1 MKPPM
6 RFLNL
11 LAILAMAASG
21 LAWPLQ
27 SASADNTPR
36 TLPFSQNW
44 SDTGL
49 IVGVDNWSGVP
60 GIIGYRGD
68 DLTASSG
75 TDPQTI
81 LAPDVAGVVDVIPNQ
96 TLVTLGDGGV
106 AEFEITDPVVALQGS
121 GTADAPYLLIF
132 LNTAGME
139 AIQVTYNVRDIDTSM
154 DDAVQQVALHY
165 RAGGSGN
172 FTNVPAAYLADATIV
187 GAIQS
192 TPVSVTL
199 PADANNQPLLQL
211 RIMTSNAAGVD
222 EWVGIDDIS
231 ISGTANGD
239 PAPYVSAVSPANN
252 ASGVAV
258 DANLS
263 VTFSEPVTAAAGAF
277 SLSCAASGQH
287 TLGLA
292 TADNQI
298 FTLDPSPDFL
308 PGEQCTAG
316 IENTL
321 ITDLSGSVQPMLAD
335 YAWSFTTAASV
346 DACNDPFLPI
356 YAIQGSGATA
366 AVTGQVITQGVV
378 VGDYEGPSPALR
390 GYYIQDPAGD
400 GNPATSDGIFI
411 YNGNA
416 NSAALGQLVRVS
428 GVAGETQGQTQITQA
443 EFTLCSASASLTPTD
458 VSLPFTA
465 SDFPER
471 YEGMLVRL
479 PQTLFVTE
487 HFQLGR
493 FGQVVL
499 SSSLRLAQPTNVVA
513 PGAAALAL
521 QAQNN
526 LNRLILD
533 DATNAQNPDPIV
545 FGRGGLPLSA
555 ANTLRGGDT
564 VAGLVGVLTYTW
576 SGNVVS
582 GNAYRLRTLNALG
595 SGLPDF
601 QPANER
607 PAAPPAVGGTLRVTA
622 MNTLNYFNTFGSAC
636 TNGVGGAATACR
648 GADNLTEFNRQWPK
662 TVQAILATGT
672 DVVGLMEIE
681 NDGYAAGS
689 AIQDLVNHLNAAT
702 APGSY
707 AFINAD
713 ALTGQ
718 TNALGTDA
726 IKVAFIYKPAA
737 VTPVGATAVL
747 NSAAFVSG
755 GDGEARNRP
764 ALAQAFEQNGT
775 GNRFVAVV
783 NHLKSK
789 GSACDDPDAGD
800 GQGNCNIVRT
810 NAATLLTAWLA
821 ADPTGTGDPDVLI
834 LGDLNAYA
842 MEDPITALRSAGYA
856 NLIFDYGGPSAY
868 SYAFDGQWGYL
879 DHALASASLAAQVT
893 DAQHYHINAD
903 EPSVLDYNTDF
914 KTAGQIV
921 SLYSAD
927 EFRVSDHDPLLIGL
941 NLGEANTAPVPP
953 AIADVEW
960 QAREAHA
967 YTIPAFTDAD
977 GDPLAYTVTLAG
989 GSALPAWLSFDEGTL
1004 AFSGTPQNADVGD
1017 YLIKVAVDDGQGGT
1031 AETTFTLSVV
1041 LNAFKIFL
1049 PVIAGGSL

>member
-1 MKPPM
+1 MKPQT

-11 LAILAMAASG
+11 LAILTLAASG
-21 LAWPLQ
+21 LAWPWQ

-36 TLPFSQNW
+36 ILPFTQNW
-44 SDTGL
+44 ADTGL
-49 IVGVDNWSGVP
+49 IIGVDNWSGVP
-60 GIIGYRGD
+60 GIVGYRGD
-68 DLTASSG
+68 NLTASTG
-75 TDPQTI
+75 VDPQTI
-81 LAPDVAGVVDVIPNQ
+81 LAPDDAGVMDVIPNQ
-96 TLVTLGDGGV
+96 TLVTIGDGGV
-106 AEFEITDPVVALQGS
+106 AEFEIADPVVALQGS
-121 GTADAPYLLIF
+121 GTADAPYVLIF

-139 AIQVTYNVRDIDTSM
+139 AIQVSYNVRDIDTTL
-154 DDAVQQVALHY
+154 DNAVQQVALHY
-165 RAGGSGN
+165 RVGGSGN
-172 FTNVPAAYLADATIV
+172 FTNVPAAYIADATV
-187 GAIQS
+187 QGAIQS

-211 RIMTSNAAGVD
+211 RIMTSNAADVD

-252 ASGVAV
+252 ASGVALN
-258 DANLS
+258 ANLS

-277 SLSCAASGQH
+277 SLTCAASGLH

-292 TADNQI
+292 TADNQV

-308 PGEQCTAG
+308 PGEACTVTL
-316 IENTL
+316 ENTL
-321 ITDLSGSVQPMLAD
+321 ITDLGGSAQPMLAD
-335 YAWSFTTAASV
+335 YAWYFTTAASV

-356 YAIQGSGATA
+356 PAIQGSGATA
-366 AVTGQVITQGVV
+366 AITGQVITQGVV

-390 GYYIQDPAGD
+390 GFYIQDPVGD
-400 GNPATSDGIFI
+400 GDPATSDGIFI
-411 YNGNA
+411 YNANA

-428 GVAGETQGQTQITQA
+428 GVAGETQGQTQITLA
-443 EFTLCSASASLTPTD
+443 EFTLCSASAGVTPTD
-458 VSLPFTA
+458 VSLPFSA
-465 SDFPER
+465 ADYPER

-499 SSSLRLAQPTNVVA
+499 SSGARLAQPTNVVA

-545 FGRGGLPLSA
+545 FGRSGLPLSA

-636 TNGVGGAATACR
+636 TNGVGGTATACR

-662 TVQAILATGT
+662 TVQAILASGA
-672 DVVGLMEIE
+672 DVLGLMEIE

-747 NSAAFVSG
+747 NSTAFVTG

-810 NAATLLTAWLA
+810 NAATLLTTWLA

-856 NLIFDYGGPSAY
+856 NLIFDFGGPSAY

-914 KTAGQIV
+914 KSAGQII
-921 SLYSAD
+921 SLYNAD

-941 NLGEANTAPVPP
+941 NLGAANAAPVAPT
-953 AIADVEW
+953 IADVEW
-960 QAREAHA
+960 LAREVHTF
-967 YTIPAFTDAD
+967 TIPPFTDAD
-977 GDPLAYTVTLAG
+977 GDPLSYSAALKDG
-989 GSALPAWLSFDEGTL
+989 GSWPAWLVFDAATL
-1004 AFSGTPQNADVGD
+1004 TFSGNPLNGD
-1017 YLIKVAVDDGQGGT
+1017 AGVYVIEVTANDGRGGAAVT
-1031 AETTFTLSVV
+1031 AFNLTV
-1041 LNAFKIFL
+1041 LANPLRLFL
-1049 PVIAGGSL
+1049 PVIAGGW

>member
-1 MKPPM
+1 
-6 RFLNL
+6 LNL
-11 LAILAMAASG
+11 LAILALTAGG

-27 SASADNTPR
+27 SALADNTPR
-36 TLPFSQNW
+36 PLPFTQNW
-44 SDTGL
+44 SDTGM

-60 GIIGYRGD
+60 GITGYRGD
-68 DLTASSG
+68 NLTSAAG

-81 LAPDVAGVVDVIPNQ
+81 LAPDDAGVVDVIPNQ
-96 TLVTLGDGGV
+96 SSVALTDGGV
-106 AEFEITDPVVALQGS
+106 AEFEIADPVVALQGS
-121 GTADAPYLLIF
+121 NTADAPYLLIS
-132 LNTAGME
+132 LNAAGME
-139 AIQVTYNVRDIDTSM
+139 SVQVSYRVRDIDTTM
-154 DDAVQQVALHY
+154 DDAVQPVALHY
-165 RAGGSGN
+165 RLGGSGN
-172 FTNVPAAYLADATIV
+172 YANVPAAYLADATV
-187 GAIQS
+187 PGAIQS
-192 TPVSVTL
+192 TLVSVTL
-199 PADANNQPLLQL
+199 PADANDQPLLQL
-211 RIMTSNAAGVD
+211 RIMTSNASGVD

-231 ISGTANGD
+231 VTGTATGD

-252 ASGVAV
+252 AAGVAL

-263 VTFSEPVTAAAGAF
+263 VAFSEPVTAAAGAF
-277 SLSCAASGQH
+277 SLTCSASGQH
-287 TLGLA
+287 PLGLA
-292 TADNQI
+292 TADNQN
-298 FTLDPSPDFL
+298 FTLDPASDFQ
-308 PGEQCTAG
+308 PGEQCSAA

-321 ITDLSGSVQPMLAD
+321 ITDLSGSAQPMLAD
-335 YAWSFTTAASV
+335 YAWSFSTAASV

-356 YAIQGSGATA
+356 YAIQGSGASA

-390 GYYIQDPAGD
+390 GYYLQDPAGD

-416 NSAALGQLVRVS
+416 DSVSLGQLVRVS
-428 GVAGETQGQTQITQA
+428 GVAGENQGQTQITLS
-443 EFTLCSASASLTPTD
+443 EFTLCSASAGVAPTD
-458 VSLPFTA
+458 VSLPFA
-465 SDFPER
+465 APDFPER

-499 SSSLRLAQPTNVVA
+499 SSGSRLPQPTNVVA

-521 QAQNN
+521 QAQND

-533 DATNAQNPDPIV
+533 DASNAQNPAPIV

-576 SGNVVS
+576 SGNAAS
-582 GNAYRLRTLNALG
+582 GNAYRLRSLNALG
-595 SGLPDF
+595 GGLPDF
-601 QPANER
+601 QPANAR
-607 PAAPPAVGGTLRVTA
+607 PAAAPAVGGTLRVTA

-636 TNGVGGAATACR
+636 SNGVGGAATACR

-662 TVQAILATGT
+662 TVQAILATGA
-672 DVVGLMEIE
+672 DVLGLMEIE
-681 NDGYAAGS
+681 NDGYGTNS

-718 TNALGTDA
+718 VNALGTDA

-737 VTPVGATAVL
+737 VTPVGVTAVL
-747 NSAAFVSG
+747 NSTAFVNG
-755 GDGEARNRP
+755 GDGAARNRP

-775 GNRFVAVV
+775 AARFVAVV

-810 NAATLLTAWLA
+810 NAASLLTAWLA
-821 ADPTGTGDPDVLI
+821 TDPTGSGDPDVLI

-856 NLIFDYGGPSAY
+856 NLIADFGGSLAY

-879 DHALASASLAAQVT
+879 DHALASPGLAAQVT

-914 KTAGQIV
+914 KSAGQIV
-921 SLYSAD
+921 SLYNAD
-927 EFRVSDHDPLLIGL
+927 QFRVSDHDPLLIGL
-941 NLGEANTAPVPP
+941 NLVGTNAAPVAP
-953 AIADVEW
+953 AIDDVTW
-960 QAREAHA
+960 LARETHA
-967 YTIPAFTDAD
+967 YPIPAFSDAD
-977 GDPLAYTVTLAG
+977 GDALSYSAALKDG
-989 GSALPAWLSFDEGTL
+989 GSWPAWLVFDEGTL
-1004 AFSGTPQNADVGD
+1004 TFSGMPLNGD
-1017 YLIKVAVDDGQGGT
+1017 AGVYVIEVTADDGRGGT
-1031 AETTFTLSVV
+1031 AATAFNLTV
-1041 LNAFKIFL
+1041 LANPLRLFL
-1049 PVIAGGSL
+1049 PVIAGGMS